1 MINLRQAA
9 DGSSSNDQGST
20 QNLLVFS
27 QESTVRFKLSQSV
40 VGSMGEPLDH
50 GFHDSDLDG
59 ETFEGSEGEEA
70 HMSQSE
76 LTEPVLPNTTMLE
89 VEA

>member
-20 QNLLVFS
+20 QNLSVFS

-50 GFHDSDLDG
+50 GFHGSDFDG

-76 LTEPVLPNTTMLE
+76 LTGPVLPNTTMLE